1 MANRRLILLV
11 ALVLAGCAPRD
22 GIGDRLLG
30 IDSITNA
37 RGQATNQKP
46 APPP

>member
-1 MANRRLILLV
+1 MAKRSLILL
-11 ALVLAGCAPRD
+11 ATLVLAGCAPRD